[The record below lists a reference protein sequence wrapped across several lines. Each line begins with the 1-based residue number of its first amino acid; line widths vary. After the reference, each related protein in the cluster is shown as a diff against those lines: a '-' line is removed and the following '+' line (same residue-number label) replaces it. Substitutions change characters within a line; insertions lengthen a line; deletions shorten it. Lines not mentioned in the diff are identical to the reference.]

1 MKKRFLSILL
11 AAALI
16 CALLAVPAAADYK
29 STRPFFEIDYL
40 DSRRTDRISLDQ
52 SASSDGWSYDA
63 DSATFTMDG
72 LEAQMLH
79 FFDSDR
85 FVTIVLADG
94 SENTINSFWLMDC
107 HDSVIITGNG
117 TLNLTAGPEV
127 QGGGWKGDFI
137 NDLEYADPPLKT
149 TVKSGT
155 ININSFLQVNGELE
169 IAGGTVTCRGGM
181 FSNGQICTVTGGTL
195 ILDTDESAIRYSD
208 YKGESPTG
216 LEDAAIVGAD
226 GQPLSIGWADGF
238 KRLYDAAGNVAAY
251 AKITAA
257 GAPAEDPAPAA
268 DGDGEAYEE
277 SENYFDVLYVNT
289 DDDRIRVHYDAVA
302 SGEGWSYDGDSATLT
317 LNGVSDAVFDLHD
330 AGRVVTILLA
340 DGSVNDLVHL
350 RFWDCHEDVIITG
363 SGTLNLS
370 RKPDRIFDMQG
381 FFNNHSR
388 AKVIV
393 KSGVI
398 NIDGMIMLYGDLVIE
413 GGTVTGKS
421 VMVGNFGGDC
431 TVTGGTLILDTED
444 VAVQIVPAPEGER
457 RSDLEDATIVGA
469 EGEPLSMVWVD
480 EMGVLELRDA
490 AGNTATYAKI
500 TAGSA
505 PAPAPSAGI
514 FADVPGDAYYADA
527 VSWAYNHEPQITTGT
542 SETEF
547 SPAGHVTRAQAVTF
561 LWRVKGCPEPESPV
575 SDFSDVQDP
584 GSWYYKAV
592 LWAVEQGITNGTGNG
607 QFSPDKGVTRGQ
619 MITFLYRAMGEP
631 GKTGAGEWYADA
643 ENWARQNGLLDGT
656 AAAYE
661 TSGDCPRSDVV
672 YYLWKQLAD

>member
-16 CALLAVPAAADYK
+16 CALLAVPAAA
-29 STRPFFEIDYL
+29 
-40 DSRRTDRISLDQ
+40 
-52 SASSDGWSYDA
+52 
-63 DSATFTMDG
+63 
-72 LEAQMLH
+72 
-79 FFDSDR
+79 
-85 FVTIVLADG
+85 
-94 SENTINSFWLMDC
+94 
-107 HDSVIITGNG
+107 
-117 TLNLTAGPEV
+117 
-127 QGGGWKGDFI
+127 GGEGD
-137 NDLEYADPPLKT
+137 
-149 TVKSGT
+149 
-155 ININSFLQVNGELE
+155 
-169 IAGGTVTCRGGM
+169 
-181 FSNGQICTVTGGTL
+181 
-195 ILDTDESAIRYSD
+195 
-208 YKGESPTG
+208 
-216 LEDAAIVGAD
+216 
-226 GQPLSIGWADGF
+226 
-238 KRLYDAAGNVAAY
+238 
-251 AKITAA
+251 
-257 GAPAEDPAPAA
+257 
-268 DGDGEAYEE
+268 AYEE

-330 AGRVVTILLA
+330 AGKVVTILLA

-398 NIDGMIMLYGDLVIE
+398 NVDGIIMLYGDLVIE

-500 TAGSA
+500 TAGNA